1 MEGRLMVMLAPT
13 DNSDSVEKEIMTGL
27 FVGFKET
34 RSVSFIANSLICSSP
49 PIAGENENELN
60 SFRKSLFVLIC
71 TPFSSGFLGK
81 PVIKAAKVMD
91 WAPAGSA
98 ALVVVHT
105 MTRVAAVIVHPD
117 NVAPGDTGMRVPSGV
132 DGPVK

>member
-1 MEGRLMVMLAPT
+1 
-13 DNSDSVEKEIMTGL
+13 
-27 FVGFKET
+27 
-34 RSVSFIANSLICSSP
+34 
-49 PIAGENENELN
+49 
-60 SFRKSLFVLIC
+60 
-71 TPFSSGFLGK
+71 
-81 PVIKAAKVMD
+81 MD

>member
-1 MEGRLMVMLAPT
+1 MDGRLTVMLPPMGNT
-13 DNSDSVEKEIMTGL
+13 DAVVNAKVVIPVVVRCATLSPAASVRDALVTCL
-27 FVGFKET
+27 
-34 RSVSFIANSLICSSP
+34 
-49 PIAGENENELN
+49 PIAGDVLEELTT
-60 SFRKSLFVLIC
+60 SVLVA
-71 TPFSSGFLGK
+71 TVK
-81 PVIKAAKVMD
+81 PVATASLGSPVVSCPAAKVMD

-117 NVAPGDTGMRVPSGV
+117 NVAPGDTGMRVPIGV